1 MSLSRAGTLKFL
13 SGFIIPVVSSLSP
26 PHCKCIN
33 YQGDRTADKSY
44 TFMHFSGRAWA
55 KRKME
60 IGEGFQ
66 ENSVRSK
73 RGEVR
78 CFKV

>member
-1 MSLSRAGTLKFL
+1 
-13 SGFIIPVVSSLSP
+13 
-26 PHCKCIN
+26 
-33 YQGDRTADKSY
+33 
-44 TFMHFSGRAWA
+44 MHFSGRAWA

-60 IGEGFQ
+60 IGEGIQ